1 MNSKNFEFLIATIG
15 AFLTVLAAGFFS
27 ELTMLNNSGT
37 PIIIAST
44 GASAMVVLGVPDS
57 PVSRPWNLVGG
68 HTFSAIVGV
77 SCYQF
82 IPGELLAAALSIPLA
97 MMAMH
102 YGRCMH
108 PPGGATAI
116 TAVIG
121 GEAINKLGY
130 MFVITPI
137 FFNSLILLTV
147 ALGVATF
154 RKKNPFT

>member
-1 MNSKNFEFLIATIG
+1 MNAKNFEFLIATIG

-27 ELTMLNNSGT
+27 ELTLLNNSGT

-44 GASAMVVLGVPDS
+44 GASAMVVLGVPNS

-77 SCYQF
+77 SCFQF
-82 IPGELLAAALSIPLA
+82 IPNELLASSLSIPLA
-97 MMAMH
+97 MIAMH
-102 YGRCMH
+102 FGRCMH

-130 MFVITPI
+130 MFVVTPI

-147 ALGVATF
+147 ALAVATF
-154 RKKNPFT
+154 RKKNPFI

>member
-1 MNSKNFEFLIATIG
+1 MTRKDYEFIIASVG
-15 AFLTVLAAGFFS
+15 AFVTVIAAGFFS
-27 ELTMLNNSGT
+27 DLILLNNSGT

-44 GASAMVVLGVPDS
+44 GASAMVVLGLPDS

-82 IPGELLAAALSIPLA
+82 IPNELLAASLSIPFSMIA
-97 MMAMH
+97 M
-102 YGRCMH
+102 YFGRCMH

-121 GEAINKLGY
+121 GVAINELGY

-154 RKKNPFT
+154 RKKNPFI

>member
-1 MNSKNFEFLIATIG
+1 
-15 AFLTVLAAGFFS
+15 
-27 ELTMLNNSGT
+27 
-37 PIIIAST
+37 
-44 GASAMVVLGVPDS
+44 
-57 PVSRPWNLVGG
+57 
-68 HTFSAIVGV
+68 
-77 SCYQF
+77 
-82 IPGELLAAALSIPLA
+82 

-154 RKKNPFT
+154 RKKNPFI